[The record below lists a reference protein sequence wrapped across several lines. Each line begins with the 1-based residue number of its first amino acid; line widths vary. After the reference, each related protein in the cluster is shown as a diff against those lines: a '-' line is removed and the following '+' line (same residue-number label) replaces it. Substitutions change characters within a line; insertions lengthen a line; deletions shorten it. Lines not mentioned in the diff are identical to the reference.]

1 MTLVPGTGAAPA
13 PGAQC
18 SFAAAVS
25 DALILNILRVLQPG
39 PNQQILP
46 YFPLLQNDCWSCVQA
61 VQHELREV
69 TAKLVF
75 SSLHFPPPLTLCR
88 WKSVWLLECTVIH
101 SLFMCSV
108 NTVNFCENY
117 KYIIK
122 QQSLNLR
129 PKSTYMFAYY
139 LQKYD
144 LMFPYH

>member
-1 MTLVPGTGAAPA
+1 M
-13 PGAQC
+13 
-18 SFAAAVS
+18 
-25 DALILNILRVLQPG
+25 
-39 PNQQILP
+39 
-46 YFPLLQNDCWSCVQA
+46 
-61 VQHELREV
+61 
-69 TAKLVF
+69 
-75 SSLHFPPPLTLCR
+75 
-88 WKSVWLLECTVIH
+88 CT
-101 SLFMCSV
+101 V